1 MQSSSRWSAIV
12 GYSLV
17 GAATQL
23 VWLNFAGVTTVAAAR
38 YGVSESAIGWL
49 AQVFP
54 LLYVVLAIPCG
65 LALDRWFRA
74 ALLAGAVLT
83 AAGAA
88 VRLIGDDFAWLL
100 AGQIL
105 ASIAQPLVLNAVT
118 GITGRYLSP
127 KHRPTGIA
135 IGTASIFAGMV
146 IAFLLS
152 AIFTTESSLPTMLV
166 LTAIFCTASALILM
180 ATLRSKAPFH
190 PAALHPTTTP
200 TASTAPTAGPDSAA
214 GLPAAPQ
221 TSPLAARAITPDT
234 AIRPDAATP
243 SYTASQ
249 DAGLADAANPS
260 TAVTPSD
267 APPTV
272 AGSSTPPHAA
282 SGAPPDRPGRGNL
295 AVSWGDPLIRRLCV
309 LAIFPFG
316 VFVAMSTFAQALL
329 QPAGVSGGT
338 ASTILLIQVVAGV
351 LGSATIPILVAR
363 HRAESTHLA
372 ISLTITAAACIL
384 LALAPGVVTGFV
396 AITLI
401 GLLLL
406 PALPIV
412 LELVERRT
420 GEAEG
425 TAAGLIWMAGNLGG
439 LIVAVVVGLLVDHPS
454 AAFLVMAA
462 IALIA
467 VPGARSLRRP
477 IAAMRSQSQ
486 L

>member
-1 MQSSSRWSAIV
+1 MRMRSQWSAIV

-23 VWLNFAGVTTVAAAR
+23 VWLNFAGVTTVAASR

-65 LALDRWFRA
+65 LLLDRWFRG
-74 ALLAGAVLT
+74 ALIAGAVLT
-83 AAGAA
+83 ALGAV
-88 VRLIGDDFAWLL
+88 VRLIGDNFGWLL

-118 GITGRYLSP
+118 GITGRYLAE

-135 IGTASIFAGMV
+135 VGTASIFAGMV

-152 AIFTTESSLPTMLV
+152 AIFTTSSSLPSMLV
-166 LTAIFCTASALILM
+166 VTAVFCV
-180 ATLRSKAPFH
+180 
-190 PAALHPTTTP
+190 
-200 TASTAPTAGPDSAA
+200 
-214 GLPAAPQ
+214 
-221 TSPLAARAITPDT
+221 LAAIVLIVALRGDGLRAEGNVP
-234 AIRPDAATP
+234 ASRPDRGALAA
-243 SYTASQ
+243 A
-249 DAGLADAANPS
+249 
-260 TAVTPSD
+260 
-267 APPTV
+267 
-272 AGSSTPPHAA
+272 
-282 SGAPPDRPGRGNL
+282 
-295 AVSWGDPLIRRLCV
+295 WGDPLIRRLCV
-309 LAIFPFG
+309 LALFPFG

-329 QPAGVSGGT
+329 EPAGVSGGT
-338 ASTILLIQVVAGV
+338 ASTILLVNVVAGV
-351 LGSATIPILVAR
+351 LGSATIPILVVRR
-363 HRAESTHLA
+363 HAESLLLVV
-372 ISLTITAAACIL
+372 SLTATAAACVL
-384 LALAPGVVTGFV
+384 LALAPGVLTGFI

-439 LIVAVVVGLLVDHPS
+439 LVVAVVVGLLVDHPL

-477 IAAMRSQSQ
+477 IAELRSQSQ
-486 L
+486 P

>member
-1 MQSSSRWSAIV
+1 MQIRSRWSAIV

-23 VWLNFAGVTTVAAAR
+23 VWLNFAGVTTVAASR

-65 LALDRWFRA
+65 LVLDRWFRGG
-74 ALLAGAVLT
+74 LLAGAVLT
-83 AAGAA
+83 ALGAV
-88 VRLIGDDFAWLL
+88 VRLIGDDFGWLL

-118 GITGRYLSP
+118 GITGRYLSE
-127 KHRPTGIA
+127 KDRPTGIA

-152 AIFTTESSLPTMLV
+152 AVFTTSASIPAMLALSATFCV
-166 LTAIFCTASALILM
+166 LAAIVLAIAV
-180 ATLRSKAPFH
+180 R
-190 PAALHPTTTP
+190 
-200 TASTAPTAGPDSAA
+200 GP
-214 GLPAAPQ
+214 LEPH
-221 TSPLAARAITPDT
+221 TSPDRGALAAA
-234 AIRPDAATP
+234 
-243 SYTASQ
+243 
-249 DAGLADAANPS
+249 
-260 TAVTPSD
+260 
-267 APPTV
+267 
-272 AGSSTPPHAA
+272 
-282 SGAPPDRPGRGNL
+282 
-295 AVSWGDPLIRRLCV
+295 WGDPLIRRLCV

-329 QPAGVSGGT
+329 EPAGVGGGT
-338 ASTILLIQVVAGV
+338 ASTILLLQVIAGV
-351 LGSATIPILVAR
+351 VGSATIPILVVR
-363 HRAESTHLA
+363 RRAESGLLVT
-372 ISLTITAAACIL
+372 SLTVTAAACVL
-384 LALAPGVVTGFV
+384 LALAPGAVVGFV
-396 AITLI
+396 AITVI
-401 GLLLL
+401 GLVLL

-439 LIVAVVVGLLVDHPS
+439 LVVAVVVGLLVDHPL
-454 AAFLVMAA
+454 AAFLVLAA

-467 VPGARSLRRP
+467 VPGARALRAP
-477 IAAMRSQSQ
+477 IAAVRSQSQ

>member
-1 MQSSSRWSAIV
+1 MQIRSRWSAIV

-23 VWLNFAGVTTVAAAR
+23 VWLNFAGVTTVAAER

-65 LALDRWFRA
+65 LVLDRWFRGG
-74 ALLAGAVLT
+74 LVAGAVLT
-83 AAGAA
+83 ALGAV
-88 VRLIGDDFAWLL
+88 VRLIGDDFGWLL
-100 AGQIL
+100 AGQIV

-118 GITGRYLSP
+118 GITGRYLHV
-127 KHRPTGIA
+127 KNRPTGIA

-152 AIFTTESSLPTMLV
+152 AVFTTASSLPAMLV
-166 LTAIFCTASALILM
+166 VTAVFCVAAAVVLIVALYTLQAPFAAVASSRPDRSAL
-180 ATLRSKAPFH
+180 
-190 PAALHPTTTP
+190 AA
-200 TASTAPTAGPDSAA
+200 A
-214 GLPAAPQ
+214 
-221 TSPLAARAITPDT
+221 
-234 AIRPDAATP
+234 
-243 SYTASQ
+243 
-249 DAGLADAANPS
+249 
-260 TAVTPSD
+260 
-267 APPTV
+267 
-272 AGSSTPPHAA
+272 
-282 SGAPPDRPGRGNL
+282 
-295 AVSWGDPLIRRLCV
+295 WGDPLIRRLCV

-329 QPAGVSGGT
+329 EPAGVSGGT
-338 ASTILLIQVVAGV
+338 ASTILLVNVVAGV
-351 LGSATIPILVAR
+351 LGSATIPILVVR
-363 HRAESTHLA
+363 RRAESALLV
-372 ISLTITAAACIL
+372 ISLSATAAACVL
-384 LALAPGVVTGFV
+384 LALAPGAFTGFV

-439 LIVAVVVGLLVDHPS
+439 LVVAVVVGLLVDHPS

-477 IAAMRSQSQ
+477 IAALRSQSQ

>member
-1 MQSSSRWSAIV
+1 MARVVTGSRWTAIA
-12 GYSLV
+12 GYALV

-23 VWLNFAGVTTVAAAR
+23 VWLNFAGVTTVAASR

-65 LALDRWFRA
+65 LILDRWFRA
-74 ALLAGAVLT
+74 GLIAGALLTAVGAG
-83 AAGAA
+83 
-88 VRLIGDDFAWLL
+88 VRLIGDDFGWLL
-100 AGQIL
+100 AGQII
-105 ASIAQPLVLNAVT
+105 ASVAQPLVLNAVT

-127 KHRPTGIA
+127 KDRPTGIA
-135 IGTASIFAGMV
+135 VGTASIFAGMV

-152 AIFTTESSLPTMLV
+152 AVFTTAADLPIMLTVTAAFCV
-166 LTAIFCTASALILM
+166 L
-180 ATLRSKAPFH
+180 
-190 PAALHPTTTP
+190 AALFLLF
-200 TASTAPTAGPDSAA
+200 ALRNQGPFEVVRH
-214 GLPAAPQ
+214 GPV
-221 TSPLAARAITPDT
+221 R
-234 AIRPDAATP
+234 
-243 SYTASQ
+243 
-249 DAGLADAANPS
+249 
-260 TAVTPSD
+260 
-267 APPTV
+267 
-272 AGSSTPPHAA
+272 
-282 SGAPPDRPGRGNL
+282 GALRI
-295 AVSWGDPLIRRLCV
+295 AWGDSLIRRLCV

-329 QPAGVSGGT
+329 EPAGVSGGT
-338 ASTILLIQVVAGV
+338 ASTILLVNVVAGV
-351 LGSATIPILVAR
+351 VGSAVIPILVVR
-363 HRAESTHLA
+363 RNAESALLVV
-372 ISLTITAAACIL
+372 SLTVTAAACTM
-384 LALAPGVVTGFV
+384 LAFAPGVLVGFV

-439 LIVAVVVGLLVDHPS
+439 LVVAVVVGLLVDHPT

-467 VPGARSLRRP
+467 VPGARALRRP
-477 IAAMRSQSQ
+477 IAELRAQSP

>member
-1 MQSSSRWSAIV
+1 MQIRSRWSAIV

-23 VWLNFAGVTTVAAAR
+23 VWLNFAGVTTVAATR

-65 LALDRWFRA
+65 LVLDRWFRGG
-74 ALLAGAVLT
+74 LIAGAVLT
-83 AAGAA
+83 AVGAA
-88 VRLIGDDFAWLL
+88 VRLIGDDFGWLL

-118 GITGRYLSP
+118 GITGRYLEE
-127 KHRPTGIA
+127 KDRPTGIA

-152 AIFTTESSLPTMLV
+152 AVFTTSSSIPAMLTV
-166 LTAIFCTASALILM
+166 SAIFCVL
-180 ATLRSKAPFH
+180 
-190 PAALHPTTTP
+190 AAIVLAAAIRGPVESHTT
-200 TASTAPTAGPDSAA
+200 
-214 GLPAAPQ
+214 AAPR
-221 TSPLAARAITPDT
+221 PDRGALAAA
-234 AIRPDAATP
+234 
-243 SYTASQ
+243 
-249 DAGLADAANPS
+249 
-260 TAVTPSD
+260 
-267 APPTV
+267 
-272 AGSSTPPHAA
+272 
-282 SGAPPDRPGRGNL
+282 
-295 AVSWGDPLIRRLCV
+295 WGDPLIRRLCV

-329 QPAGVSGGT
+329 EPAGVSGGT
-338 ASTILLIQVVAGV
+338 ASTILLLQVIAGV
-351 LGSATIPILVAR
+351 VGSATIPILVVR
-363 HRAESTHLA
+363 RRAESRLLVV
-372 ISLTITAAACIL
+372 SLTITAAACVL
-384 LALAPGVVTGFV
+384 LALAPGAITGFV
-396 AITLI
+396 SITVI

-439 LIVAVVVGLLVDHPS
+439 LVVAVVVGLLVDHPT
-454 AAFLVMAA
+454 AAFLVMAV

-467 VPGARSLRRP
+467 VPGARALRGP
-477 IAAMRSQSQ
+477 IAELRSQPQ
-486 L
+486 P

>member
-1 MQSSSRWSAIV
+1 MQIRSRWSAIV

-23 VWLNFAGVTTVAAAR
+23 VWLNFAGVTTVAATR

-65 LALDRWFRA
+65 LALDRWFRGG
-74 ALLAGAVLT
+74 LIAGAVLT
-83 AAGAA
+83 ALGAV
-88 VRLIGDDFAWLL
+88 VRLIGDDFGWLL

-118 GITGRYLSP
+118 GITGRYLEE
-127 KHRPTGIA
+127 KDRPTGIA

-152 AIFTTESSLPTMLV
+152 AIFTTSSSIPAMLTV
-166 LTAIFCTASALILM
+166 SAIFCVLAAIVLAAAIRTNGPFESHTHAPASDPVAGS
-180 ATLRSKAPFH
+180 AVPDPAAPDPAASH
-190 PAALHPTTTP
+190 PAAPALVG
-200 TASTAPTAGPDSAA
+200 SAPRPDRGA
-214 GLPAAPQ
+214 
-221 TSPLAARAITPDT
+221 LAAA
-234 AIRPDAATP
+234 
-243 SYTASQ
+243 
-249 DAGLADAANPS
+249 
-260 TAVTPSD
+260 
-267 APPTV
+267 
-272 AGSSTPPHAA
+272 
-282 SGAPPDRPGRGNL
+282 
-295 AVSWGDPLIRRLCV
+295 WGDPLIRRLCV

-329 QPAGVSGGT
+329 EPAGVSGGT
-338 ASTILLIQVVAGV
+338 ASTILLLQVIAGV
-351 LGSATIPILVAR
+351 VGSATIPILVVR
-363 HRAESTHLA
+363 RRAESRLLVA
-372 ISLTITAAACIL
+372 SLTVTAAACVL
-384 LALAPGVVTGFV
+384 LALAPGTLTGFLS
-396 AITLI
+396 ITVI

-439 LIVAVVVGLLVDHPS
+439 LVVAVVVGLLVDHPL
-454 AAFLVMAA
+454 AAFLVMAV

-467 VPGARSLRRP
+467 VPGARALRRP
-477 IAAMRSQSQ
+477 IAELRSQSQ
-486 L
+486 P